1 MADFQSPRFAG
12 DQLLLAILND
22 PDTGTLKLGPGSPPD
37 SVKRLQQAVFDLG
50 WTLRIDPPF
59 PDQDQFVIGV
69 YGPVTTKTVL
79 AFKTHHDIHFPPS
92 APTGFID
99 GFAGPRTFER
109 LDSDCVPFDASI
121 RAIEEK
127 ADALRAA
134 GMTVD
139 LDSVPPSTL
148 PILGTRIAARHAFF
162 DGEPG
167 AIYHSAITDAHEV
180 HGDLFA
186 EFLAQGGVAGPLGAP
201 VSDVHDDGGHLRSD
215 FEHGSLV
222 LDPATGVVELI
233 P

>member
-1 MADFQSPRFAG
+1 MADFQSSRFAG

-109 LDSDCVPFDASI
+109 LDSDCVPFDASSA
-121 RAIEEK
+121 RS
-127 ADALRAA
+127 RRR
-134 GMTVD
+134 
-139 LDSVPPSTL
+139 P
-148 PILGTRIAARHAFF
+148 TR
-162 DGEPG
+162 
-167 AIYHSAITDAHEV
+167 
-180 HGDLFA
+180 
-186 EFLAQGGVAGPLGAP
+186 
-201 VSDVHDDGGHLRSD
+201 
-215 FEHGSLV
+215 FER
-222 LDPATGVVELI
+222 PA
-233 P
+233 